1 MNSSAV
7 SDLVEPSGMATGSW
21 SGNRLNHLNFCW
33 RLVFML
39 VNQVPSELGV
49 LLLDAALDSPV
60 AVLALDLAGPMEDRS
75 VSTDT
80 WLGWLSTLGEGW
92 VGPWDLLSPWVV
104 TGGVNDLTTF
114 WVLGAAPIG
123 DRVIEFL
130 DLGLASPGTAVA
142 RLPVARLGP
151 DLRFWAAEIMIWLAR
166 WD

>member
-1 MNSSAV
+1 
-7 SDLVEPSGMATGSW
+7 
-21 SGNRLNHLNFCW
+21 
-33 RLVFML
+33 ML

-80 WLGWLSTLGEGW
+80 WLGWLPTLGEGW

-114 WVLGAAPIG
+114 WVLGTAPIG
-123 DRVIEFL
+123 DRVIEI
-130 DLGLASPGTAVA
+130 LGLELASPGTAVA
-142 RLPVARLGP
+142 RLPVPRLGP